1 MNNKK
6 LEDIK
11 IKAEQLG
18 EWMSLDL
25 DTKSISEDMSWLVKT
40 IENHQAEID
49 TLSMA
54 HDNMA
59 RELSLFKEKDKH
71 ELIKANI
78 ALNKRVR
85 ELEEERDEW
94 KNTAQS
100 YYMTNQELREQNK
113 RYREAINEFF
123 DLDGDYKDIVNR
135 AERMFIKVLDEIGG

>member
-1 MNNKK
+1 
-6 LEDIK
+6 
-11 IKAEQLG
+11 
-18 EWMSLDL
+18 MSLDL

-78 ALNKRVR
+78 ALNKRVE
-85 ELEEERDEW
+85 ELEEKLYQDERQKVIEGL
-94 KNTAQS
+94 
-100 YYMTNQELREQNK
+100 YEENK
-113 RYREAINEFF
+113 HYREVINKFF
-123 DLDGDYKDIVNR
+123 ELDGGYKDIVNR

>member
-1 MNNKK
+1 
-6 LEDIK
+6 
-11 IKAEQLG
+11 
-18 EWMSLDL
+18 MSLDL